1 MIEGD
6 FVMSEEERMDRQ
18 SPGIEP
24 TADDIRKITG
34 AATPHFSQ
42 QIRARIIDMID
53 GLPENHPARVEGE
66 REAARLEK
74 LAKESDGRPRVD
86 G

>member
-1 MIEGD
+1 
-6 FVMSEEERMDRQ
+6 MSEEERIDRQ
-18 SPGIEP
+18 GPSGEP

-42 QIRARIIDMID
+42 QVRQRIIDLID
-53 GLPENHPARVEGE
+53 GLPENHPARLEGE

-74 LAKESDGRPRVD
+74 LAEESDGRPRLD